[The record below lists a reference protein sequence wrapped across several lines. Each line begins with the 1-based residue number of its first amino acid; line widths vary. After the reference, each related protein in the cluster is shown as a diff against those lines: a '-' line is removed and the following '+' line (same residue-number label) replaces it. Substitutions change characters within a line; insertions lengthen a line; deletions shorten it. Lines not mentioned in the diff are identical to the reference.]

1 MSGESPSKQHQQQ
14 EVTGQELSQPVSTS
28 SSAASS
34 PSSVSALSLP
44 SLVRSQSVPVPLPAP
59 AQLVEN
65 VQSPMAL
72 HAIMSAPVSY
82 APPSTPPQYFASVR
96 VQQQQQQQQQQ
107 LPSLTSEYA
116 EYRYES
122 AARSVNEPGFTR
134 RPSLPPLSQFVDS
147 QNLHQFPTSHPYRL
161 PMQRRVPSDPPPPP
175 LPRPAPSS
183 SASSTSR
190 EPGQQLA
197 RSTSVGGATRP
208 KSHVIAACSNC
219 KKAHL
224 ACDGM
229 SAFVF
234 S

>member
-96 VQQQQQQQQQQ
+96 VQQQ

-147 QNLHQFPTSHPYRL
+147 QNLHQFPTSHPYRP

-229 SAFVF
+229 SSFVF